1 MMGNEIEKERRS
13 KKQRFVGAGLWV
25 SCVAYAVES
34 IAKYGPSSLGIGAAL
49 LAMAIL
55 MLSQE
60 IHALVIIFGHRKGE
74 GNGK

>member
-1 MMGNEIEKERRS
+1 MGNEDIRERRS
-13 KKQRFVGAGLWV
+13 KRSRFVGAGLWV
-25 SCVAYAVES
+25 SCLAYAGES
-34 IAKYGPSSLGIGAAL
+34 LAKYGPSSLGIGAAL

-60 IHALVIIFGHRKGE
+60 IHSLVIIFGHRKGE